1 MVTLNKI
8 DGNNRNI
15 LRIVGLSTDEKP
27 IDTIENMHITN
38 GSTFK
43 CIDTGE
49 TFIFDSE
56 NKKWFSETNQ
66 SGNNIDTQ
74 PILDEIDKI
83 NNKVGDLNTVL
94 ETRLAGGVADE

>member
-1 MVTLNKI
+1 MVTLNKV
-8 DGNNRNI
+8 DYGNRST

-27 IDTIENMHITN
+27 LDKIEEMYITN
-38 GSTFK
+38 GSIFK

-49 TFIFDSE
+49 VFIFDYE
-56 NKKWFSETNQ
+56 NKSWRLQTNQ

-74 PILDEIDKI
+74 PILDEIENI

-94 ETRLAGGVADE
+94 ENRLGGVADE